1 VSELLLKLGG
11 GMSVPEHLL
20 EKAITL
26 FKNGQRNEARV
37 LCKVVIEV
45 EPENDNAWF
54 WFIRTLSDRQERIAA
69 AYAWTQAKPESK
81 KANEVYRYLVD
92 TSKSE
97 EHKPSA
103 KIRSS
108 RLMAWSLLMLSFALT
123 FVIVVPL
130 YNNMSARAEALENQV
145 IILGTQNDNT
155 YSDYLG
161 LWNEYASL
169 QQEFHVLTGDYSMQ
183 DTNMVEMR
191 ANYDRLKADHNEL
204 LREYAQLHAR
214 YNMLT
219 DQFRSYQGQ
228 AVAPPFISIEG
239 RNINLAFSKLD
250 GTAVHW
256 SIPVDR
262 YELDVERGIRTRA
275 GLFNLGMPVLRLTD
289 GPDQEVWVTDFR
301 DFMDPSPFVTVMT
314 DIYEAAPDDRTFIT
328 EAWHIVGQMIH
339 YVFEED
345 EIPRFPLETLVGG
358 GGDCEDTAVL
368 FASMIKA
375 APVDWKLELVYMN
388 SKSPTDPMGFSDHVI
403 VFIDTG
409 LEHYYIETTRTDV
422 MEPYTDGVV
431 GWFVSLD

>member
-1 VSELLLKLGG
+1 
-11 GMSVPEHLL
+11 MSVPEHLL
-20 EKAITL
+20 AKAIDL
-26 FKNGQRNEARV
+26 YRNGQPEVARRLFEA
-37 LCKVVIEV
+37 VIEV
-45 EPENDNAWF
+45 EPENDTAWF
-54 WFIRTLSDRQERIAA
+54 WWIRTLSDRQERSAA
-69 AYAWTQAKPESK
+69 ARAWMQANPESK
-81 KANEVYRYLVD
+81 KAKEVYQYLVE
-92 TSKSE
+92 TSRSE
-97 EHKPSA
+97 AQKPTTP
-103 KIRSS
+103 IHPS
-108 RLMAWSLLMLSFALT
+108 RLLAWSLLMLSIALT

-130 YNNMSARAEALENQV
+130 YNNMNARAEALESQV
-145 IILGTQNDNT
+145 ILLGTQNDDA
-155 YSDYLG
+155 YVEYLG

-169 QQEFHVLTGDYSMQ
+169 QHEFHLLTGDYSMQ
-183 DTNMVEMR
+183 DSNMVEMR
-191 ANYDRLKADHNEL
+191 ASYDRLKADHNEL
-204 LREYAQLHAR
+204 LREYSQLQAR
-214 YNMLT
+214 YNMLN

-289 GPDQEVWVTDFR
+289 GSDQEVWVTDFR

-314 DIYEAAPDDRTFIT
+314 DIYEGAPDDRTFIT
-328 EAWHIVGQMIH
+328 EAWHIVGQMVH
-339 YVFEED
+339 YVFEDD

-375 APVDWKLELVYMN
+375 APVDWQLELVYMN
-388 SKSPTDPMGFSDHVI
+388 SKSPTNPMGFSDHVI